1 MHEYIVKIETLNTG
15 GGCMVDVIHL
25 PDGRVIGINDE
36 CAVLY
41 ANMND
46 FFDPPASI
54 KAYQSIDLRPDANIY
69 PDK

>member
-1 MHEYIVKIETLNTG
+1 MKTYEYIMKIETLNTG
-15 GGCMVDVIHL
+15 GGTMVDVIHL

-41 ANMND
+41 ASMDD

-54 KAYQSIDLRPDANIY
+54 TGYQSIDLRSDAKIY
-69 PDK
+69 L